1 MRHLIKLFSVLFAL
15 SFGQSAWA
23 SCTVNSVNYKTIGGS
38 GTAITS
44 AIIKNRAYAWNNATD
59 LITTC
64 DVSSITDMSY
74 VFRNKT
80 AFNQN
85 LSAWDTSSVTN
96 MVSMFDGAT
105 SIASVSLQ
113 ETGKVTN
120 MSHMFRGATS
130 LASVSLPKT
139 GAVTD
144 MSYMFDAA
152 SSFNQDIRDW
162 DVDDVINFSGMFRS
176 ATAMISNFSST
187 PNWNT
192 TPTKPW
198 FNHETIVP
206 TISSVS
212 LNSAN
217 NALTVTFS
225 ESVYDTT
232 VTSGDLE
239 VSDFALAISGGSAT
253 VAATPTSITKTSQ
266 TVWVLGFSIVGT
278 ANGSEVLSVV
288 PASSTSIYDGASNA
302 VSTIQSGNTASL
314 NDKASAILGSV
325 SIASNNATTTN
336 ALTGDVVTLTFTAS
350 ETITTP
356 VVTFKSGGI
365 AIADTNVTYTNTSGT
380 TWTAAYTV
388 SVDDTAG
395 AVSYSIAYTDSAGNA
410 GTVVTTGTGS
420 VTVSPATAAFAAE
433 LPEINTEI
441 AKVVDTSLTNL
452 GITVKKISS
461 TSRGRFIAK
470 KPQAIVG
477 GSTTTQA
484 FAAALPEISE
494 VFDSFDNML
503 VASAQKTRSITSFL
517 QNSAD
522 ECKALDQQAYA
533 IDCLGSSLE
542 ELANELPASG
552 DYAKVKFAFAKGAE
566 QLKQLTINNAAD
578 SLPNKQFDNV
588 ARPLT
593 ATKSSDEDVAY
604 LNEEI
609 TKIYDEITTT
619 LLRSDDSSESRK
631 LAYSQISAVFM
642 SNKVLLRS
650 SSDQSSNDPGYSGNF
665 YASRGVINSKVSF
678 TKSSKSHTSEYTT
691 YTSSDVFFNRNKD
704 NSISIG
710 AGTQVQFE
718 KMLNDKMMFGYF
730 VGGSI
735 GQNNKSGTLRSK
747 SQTLGVSVGSY
758 FVREIEGNMLLDGYA
773 TIMVTQNDLR
783 FTTDIMTAK
792 GLYYSQAGAVGLNL
806 TGFIPLGSMEL
817 RPRTSLSLVR
827 SLGKTI
833 NFDVTVGSA
842 SSTEQATH
850 GSVSQV
856 NLGLSPELRMPLPV
870 WGFNRDQS
878 NFLNENSVGTITPNI
893 TCQQLIKTTT
903 TRHCGQGIA
912 LGFDTMSADG
922 LTNIT
927 AGTSFDHMNGQTS
940 AGIQLKIRTK
950 W

>member
-1 MRHLIKLFSVLFAL
+1 MFFYVTLVGSFALNILIKTLSLIFAISFVSATHASASLSLESFTPPNNKTGVELDAHIVLNFTE
-15 SFGQSAWA
+15 
-23 SCTVNSVNYKTIGGS
+23 TVYVGS
-38 GTAITS
+38 GSIDIYDSGGTLFESISELNAFSPNYGKQITIEPSSNFACGTSYYIKIPS
-44 AIIKNRAYAWNNATD
+44 AYGESIIRNSDNEYL
-59 LITTC
+59 LITDNSTMTFTTLDC
-64 DVSSITDMSY
+64 
-74 VFRNKT
+74 
-80 AFNQN
+80 A
-85 LSAWDTSSVTN
+85 TN
-96 MVSMFDGAT
+96 STPAAT
-105 SIASVSLQ
+105 F
-113 ETGKVTN
+113 E
-120 MSHMFRGATS
+120 S
-130 LASVSLPKT
+130 LAT
-139 GAVTD
+139 
-144 MSYMFDAA
+144 
-152 SSFNQDIRDW
+152 
-162 DVDDVINFSGMFRS
+162 
-176 ATAMISNFSST
+176 
-187 PNWNT
+187 
-192 TPTKPW
+192 
-198 FNHETIVP
+198 
-206 TISSVS
+206 
-212 LNSAN
+212 
-217 NALTVTFS
+217 
-225 ESVYDTT
+225 
-232 VTSGDLE
+232 
-239 VSDFALAISGGSAT
+239 
-253 VAATPTSITKTSQ
+253 
-266 TVWVLGFSIVGT
+266 
-278 ANGSEVLSVV
+278 
-288 PASSTSIYDGASNA
+288 
-302 VSTIQSGNTASL
+302 
-314 NDKASAILGSV
+314 
-325 SIASNNATTTN
+325 
-336 ALTGDVVTLTFTAS
+336 
-350 ETITTP
+350 
-356 VVTFKSGGI
+356 
-365 AIADTNVTYTNTSGT
+365 
-380 TWTAAYTV
+380 
-388 SVDDTAG
+388 
-395 AVSYSIAYTDSAGNA
+395 
-410 GTVVTTGTGS
+410 
-420 VTVSPATAAFAAE
+420 
-433 LPEINTEI
+433 EINTEI
-441 AKVVDTSLTNL
+441 VKVVDTSLTNL
-452 GITVKKISS
+452 GVTVKKISS

-470 KPQAIVG
+470 KPQATVG

-484 FAAALPEISE
+484 FSAALPEISE

-503 VASAQKTRSITSFL
+503 VASTQKTRSITSFL

-578 SLPNKQFDNV
+578 SLPSVTFDNV

-593 ATKSSDEDVAY
+593 ATKSSDEDIAY

-609 TKIYDEITTT
+609 TKIYDEIATT
-619 LLRSDDSSESRK
+619 LLRSDESSESRK
-631 LAYSQISAVFM
+631 LAYKQISTVFM

-650 SSDQSSNDPGYSGNF
+650 SSEESSNDPGYSG
-665 YASRGVINSKVSF
+665 YLHASRGVINSKVSF

-691 YTSSDVFFNRNKD
+691 YTSSDIFLNRNKD
-704 NSISIG
+704 DSRSLG

-718 KMLNDKMMFGYF
+718 KMLNDKMMLGYF

-735 GQNNKSGTLRSK
+735 GLNNKSGTLRSK

-758 FVREIEGNMLLDGYA
+758 FVRELEGNMLLDGYA
-773 TIMVTQNDLR
+773 TFMVTQNDLN
-783 FTTDIMTAK
+783 FTTDLMTAK

-878 NFLNENSVGTITPNI
+878 NYLNENSVGTITPNI

-912 LGFDTMSADG
+912 LGIDTMSADG